1 MMEKDCKINILSK
14 IVSVLLI
21 FEIFLMWP
29 FFFHTIFSENLG
41 GIDDVKGLLLITL
54 LIPYFIVDII
64 HEYFIPEILF
74 VLCFFAGL
82 LVLIQKIRNKEKYRN
97 FLILFIVFLIICVP
111 GFFPYFE
118 EL

>member
-1 MMEKDCKINILSK
+1 MEKDCKINILSK

-29 FFFHTIFSENLG
+29 FFFHTIFSDHL
-41 GIDDVKGLLLITL
+41 GIDDVEGLLLITL

-64 HEYFIPEILF
+64 HEYLIPEILF
-74 VLCFFAGL
+74 ALCFFAGL
-82 LVLIQKIRNKEKYRN
+82 IVLIQKIRMKEKYRN

-111 GFFPYFE
+111 GFFSYFE